1 MLLPRILTAIIGV
14 PLIIAAIHIGGLVY
28 AAFIGIIIAL
38 SLYEYGLIL
47 WVGKKPVNRIG
58 LFIFG
63 LLMAAVAVTGRG
75 LPVLGSVDN
84 LAPLAIN
91 LTVLSL
97 VLWELLTPSRSF
109 ERLAYT
115 MVRRDV
121 TSYRQLPL
129 LLYQFGTKFRDEIR
143 PRFGVMRAR
152 EFYMRIRAVTNEL
165 SGERIDLIAFS
176 DDPQVMIANALSPA
190 KVSQVKITDKEHK
203 RAVAVVPDDQ
213 LAIALG
219 KDWQNIKLASRLT
232 GWEIEARSESQVQDA
247 GKKAQADAIND
258 LTTVEG
264 IGPKLAELLIK
275 AGITD
280 IEKISKLQPSDLAT
294 LQGVGEKTA
303 EKIIRG
309 AQKYMHKLARKGI
322 PTKEVMKK
330 VTISSWTNLE
340 WNAPELSFRVEC
352 TTGTYVRALAH
363 M

>member
-115 MVRRDV
+115 MLGVFLIPWTLAHLINIR
-121 TSYRQLPL
+121 
-129 LLYQFGTKFRDEIR
+129 EIR
-143 PRFGVMRAR
+143 PHGEYLTLMIFITVWTCDTAAYFGGRAFGR
-152 EFYMRIRAVTNEL
+152 NKLMPDV
-165 SGERIDLIAFS
+165 
-176 DDPQVMIANALSPA
+176 SP
-190 KVSQVKITDKEHK
+190 KKTWEG
-203 RAVAVVPDDQ
+203 AVAGFVGAVVISVFLRNLLVPSEMSQ
-213 LAIALG
+213 LQAVVLG
-219 KDWQNIKLASRLT
+219 
-232 GWEIEARSESQVQDA
+232 VCA
-247 GKKAQADAIND
+247 G
-258 LTTVEG
+258 TVG
-264 IGPKLAELLIK
+264 QL
-275 AGITD
+275 
-280 IEKISKLQPSDLAT
+280 SDLAESMIKRST
-294 LQGVGEKTA
+294 GVKDSSGLLPGHGG
-303 EKIIRG
+303 ILDRFDS
-309 AQKYMHKLARKGI
+309 YLLLAPVYYYGVILLK
-322 PTKEVMKK
+322 
-330 VTISSWTNLE
+330 
-340 WNAPELSFRVEC
+340 
-352 TTGTYVRALAH
+352 
-363 M
+363 